1 MNKKIKNYIIFALFI
16 LILFVFTFTKQFRTN
31 MLWPDKYNTQP
42 EFSGL
47 QFQNPGDIEGLSI
60 TRSIVDNGNTKLIK
74 MDVTFEFTGTNST
87 LRILGTPQREMF
99 LNAGV
104 TPVFSK
110 QKLKG
115 DFDKV
120 NDVLFNEK
128 LKYKEFYKKI
138 PNYQFEPITEVK
150 IPLDQSVPSYNFTLY
165 VQPRNLYY
173 ANKGIVAYNNVFITN
188 ARVEKVVE
196 QMGDINPD
204 KQTFQQSGYYVNT
217 IEVTNNSLINRVSF
231 VNILS
236 KIIFFAALALMVGLI
251 WLDKKKMWPIYTG
264 LFYLMTLTFY
274 RVLGFS
280 GTMFGTIILYPIL
293 AYIAAI
299 AARIM
304 ERDTIAVKKKDLKQ
318 SLGIV
323 LAFLV
328 IVIIIF
334 VIPRGIY

>member
-16 LILFVFTFTKQFRTN
+16 LILFIFTFTKQFRTN

-47 QFQNPGDIEGLSI
+47 QFQNPGDIENLSI
-60 TRSIVDNGNTKLIK
+60 TRSIIDNGNTKLIK
-74 MDVTFEFTGTNST
+74 MDVTFEFTGTEST

-99 LNAGV
+99 LNPGV
-104 TPVFSK
+104 TPILSR

-120 NDVLFNEK
+120 NEVLFTEK

-138 PNYQFEPITEVK
+138 PNYKFEPITEVK
-150 IPLDQSVPSYNFTLY
+150 IPLTQNIPTYKFSLY
-165 VQPRNLYY
+165 VKPRNLYY

-217 IEVTNNSLINRVSF
+217 IEVTNNFLINRVAI
-231 VNILS
+231 VNILA
-236 KIIFFAALALMVGLI
+236 KIIFIVSFVLMAAVI
-251 WLDKKKMWPIYTG
+251 WLDKKKMWPVYTG
-264 LFYLMTLTFY
+264 LYYLMTLTFY
-274 RVLGFS
+274 RVLGFGS
-280 GTMFGTIILYPIL
+280 TMFGTIILYPIL

-304 ERDTIAVKKKDLKQ
+304 DRDTVTVKKKDIKQ
-318 SLGIV
+318 SLGIS

-328 IVIIIF
+328 AVIILF